1 MSKNYYLASLYDFIK
16 NYYFFEDDPNKKNQ
30 CLFDD
35 NCFEKGYPDV
45 YMDLLPKNFRNK
57 CYEKCILNL
66 NYNGKKGTL
75 KSFPIIVEYDLEST
89 SSDRKWIDLVS
100 GDKYYESTL
109 FSNVINSSLL
119 PINYFD
125 GGNQISKENVVKLL
139 KMLDKNDV
147 FIYRSI
153 ISSLN
158 EKANK
163 WKNMKKQEE
172 LNCDKELD
180 EVIKKIKRLK

>member
-1 MSKNYYLASLYDFIK
+1 M
-16 NYYFFEDDPNKKNQ
+16 
-30 CLFDD
+30 
-35 NCFEKGYPDV
+35 
-45 YMDLLPKNFRNK
+45 
-57 CYEKCILNL
+57 
-66 NYNGKKGTL
+66 
-75 KSFPIIVEYDLEST
+75 
-89 SSDRKWIDLVS
+89 VS

-109 FSNVINSSLL
+109 FSNVVNSPLL

-147 FIYRSI
+147 YVYRAI

-180 EVIKKIKRLK
+180 EVIKKIKRLR